1 MSEWQPD
8 FLTAGTGLSVWFAQ
22 ENKAKVLG
30 FYDLISQVIQS
41 HCHHIRFL
49 ARTQRSSWVYR
60 KKTGPPHRKGYIKL
74 AC

>member
-30 FYDLISQVIQS
+30 FYDLSSQVIQS
-41 HCHHIRFL
+41 HCHPIRFV
-49 ARTQRSSWVYR
+49 ARHKGLPGCIGRRQAHH
-60 KKTGPPHRKGYIKL
+60 TGRGI
-74 AC
+74 